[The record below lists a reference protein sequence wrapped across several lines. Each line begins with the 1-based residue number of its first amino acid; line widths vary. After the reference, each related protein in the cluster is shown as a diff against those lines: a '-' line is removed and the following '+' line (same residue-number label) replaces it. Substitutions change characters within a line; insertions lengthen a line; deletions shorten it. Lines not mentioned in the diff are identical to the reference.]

1 MEISVVVV
9 VIESHWDRIERVGKI
24 GKRRCERTMNGGG
37 EIHDPVTRCLNTS
50 RSSKVAMV
58 VCLSNKISQNL
69 SYPWRYASHDQSP
82 IGSLLT
88 VSIHPPRVHG
98 A

>member
-1 MEISVVVV
+1 MEVSVVVV
-9 VIESHWDRIERVGKI
+9 VIESHWDWIERVGKI
-24 GKRRCERTMNGGG
+24 GKRRGECTMNGVG

-69 SYPWRYASHDQSP
+69 SYPWRYASHDQPP